1 MLSLKPTRQLAL
13 LGIVSGVLTTF
24 VKWEIVELGATTP
37 APGIFFG
44 CVLAFGL
51 YRWQTQNPLK
61 LAAVILLIVLA
72 WALAFHSAFFSHDF
86 FSKQLGF
93 GKPLTFALLGLIG
106 GCVGSALTAATIY
119 LFAPAFRDRAYWKR
133 VVMFGTVAG
142 VLLAIPEMGFRFDLA
157 DLLPWLTERQAE
169 WLLEVRERGFNLDG
183 ASLLPLFCIWQAG
196 VAAIVARGITGL
208 K

>member
-24 VKWEIVELGATTP
+24 VKWEVVELGATTP
-37 APGIFFG
+37 GPGIFFG
-44 CVLAFGL
+44 SVLAFGL

-61 LAAVILLIVLA
+61 LAAVILLIVVA
-72 WALAFHSAFFSHDF
+72 WAVAFHSAFFSHDF

-106 GCVGSALTAATIY
+106 GFVGSALTAATIY

-133 VVMFGTVAG
+133 LVIFGTIAG
-142 VLLAIPEMGFRFDLA
+142 ILLAIPEMGFNFDSSA
-157 DLLPWLTERQAE
+157 LLPWLSERQAE
-169 WLLEVRERGFNLDG
+169 WLLMLREYGFKLDG
-183 ASLLPLFCIWQAG
+183 ASLLPLFCVWQAG

-208 K
+208 R